1 MNWNIVDDYFMT
13 QLCLTPTRESNIRI
27 LDLLITNE
35 PEHISNLD
43 IRDPTELGMTTGHK
57 VIIFTF
63 CKTFNTI
70 MSKKRLQTPA

>member
-1 MNWNIVDDYFMT
+1 MT
-13 QLCLTPTRESNIRI
+13 LLCLTPTKESNI

-70 MSKKRLQTPA
+70 MSKKTTTNAGVMTYENAY